1 MRPFYE
7 RAGERLIPT
16 ALTRGPWSEALQ
28 HGGPPSAL
36 LARACERI
44 ASAELWHPARVTID
58 FLRPIPVAAPL
69 QIDAAITRSGKQ
81 VLGIDAELRS
91 ILDGE
96 PRPVARARVLFIRR
110 QPLELPPQSP
120 PADHPR
126 DPTPMPAIPF
136 DFFAWQVGY
145 HTAIEI
151 RRESG
156 SIGAGPAIAWL
167 RTLHPLV
174 ADEPIS
180 PLQRVLLVADA
191 INGVGSNLD
200 MRRYSFVNA
209 DLTVYLHRLPDSDW
223 IRLAAAPNPQ
233 ATGVGLV
240 HAELADTRGPIGHA
254 LESQVITVNEPA
266 PEIAIPGLSSQAR
279 GGP

>member
-7 RAGERLIPT
+7 QGGELLIPT
-16 ALTRGPWSEALQ
+16 PLTSGPWSEALQ

-36 LARACERI
+36 LARACERV
-44 ASAELWHPARVTID
+44 APTELWHPARINID

-69 QIDAAITRSGKQ
+69 QVAATPTRSGKQ
-81 VLGIDAELRS
+81 VIGIDAELRS
-91 ILDGE
+91 IIAGE
-96 PRPVARARVLFIRR
+96 ARPVARARALFIRR

-126 DPTPMPAIPF
+126 DPTTLPAIHF

-145 HTAIEI
+145 HVAVEV
-151 RRESG
+151 RHESG
-156 SIGAGPAIAWL
+156 SLGAGPAIAWM
-167 RTLHPLV
+167 RPLHPLV

-180 PLQRVLLVADA
+180 PLQRVLVVADA

-200 MRRYSFVNA
+200 MARYSFVNA
-209 DLTVYLHRLPDSDW
+209 DLAVHLHRLPEGEW
-223 IRLAAAPNPQ
+223 IRLAAAPHPQ
-233 ATGVGLV
+233 TSGVGLV

-254 LESQVITVNEPA
+254 LEAQVLTDRALQE
-266 PEIAIPGLSSQAR
+266 R
-279 GGP
+279 